1 MKFGLLIA
9 LFLCTFQAL
18 AQSPVCDLTSNDSLV
33 QEVNDRF
40 DRGEMR
46 GEDHAVALKM
56 LYLQRLDDIILCVEA
71 EKTKGISK
79 AELQDTL
86 EHQEF
91 TLKIYL
97 EEINESIR
105 ISIENDRIGMATQL
119 MMERDQQVLKVRN
132 LQDKIRKLIKE
143 M

>member
-1 MKFGLLIA
+1 MKFGLVIA
-9 LFLCTFQAL
+9 LFLVSFQAF
-18 AQSPVCDLTSNDSLV
+18 AQSETCNLSSNDSLV

-46 GEDHAVALKM
+46 GEDHAIALKM
-56 LYLQRLDDIILCVEA
+56 LYLQRLEDIILCVEA
-71 EKTKGISK
+71 DKTKGISK
-79 AELQDTL
+79 TELQETM
-86 EHQEF
+86 EHQES

-119 MMERDQQVLKVRN
+119 MMERDQHVLGVRN
-132 LQDKIRKLIKE
+132 LQEKIRKLIKE